1 MPLAVDRPT
10 PPREPPKSRLEEIST
25 RWAQVGDPLQ
35 FVMRYGTAIESYLTA
50 LTGKREDAAEIR
62 QEFLASM
69 MQHRFGSANPDQGRF
84 RQYLKTA
91 VRNAARMHF
100 RRLQSRKA
108 VSADESQ
115 LAEIPAREPAAE
127 VEWLAEWRRC
137 VLDRTWAALHRR
149 QQETP
154 DSLAYSVMK
163 LHSEFGQSAE
173 SDELAQR
180 LSQQLGRTI
189 RAEAYRKQLSRARRL
204 FAELLVHEVAKTL
217 ETPNADEVEA
227 ELTETGLMSS
237 IRQFLP
243 DDWRIAWLSET

>member
-1 MPLAVDRPT
+1 MPHVIEPPT
-10 PPREPPKSRLEEIST
+10 LPSEPPKSRLEEIST

-50 LTGKREDAAEIR
+50 LTGNREDAAEIR

-69 MQHRFGSANPDQGRF
+69 MQHRFGSASPDQGRF
-84 RQYLKTA
+84 RRYLKTA
-91 VRNAARMHF
+91 IRNAARMHF

-137 VLDRTWAALHRR
+137 ALDRTWASLHRR

-154 DSLAYSVMK
+154 DSIAHSVMK
-163 LHSEFGQSAE
+163 LHSEFGE
-173 SDELAQR
+173 SDELSQR

-204 FAELLVHEVAKTL
+204 FAKLLVQGVAKTL
-217 ETPNADEVEA
+217 ETPGADEVEA

-243 DDWRIAWLSET
+243 DDWRITWLT